1 MGKGLIN
8 MFPFRQLYDL
18 MQWLGYLRDDFVI
31 LREGR
36 SRLISRIETINHLG
50 KRRKTGFSL
59 DEKKALKR
67 YEASLSLISAVIAD
81 SGIQDSRSSIPE
93 IVKDV
98 VRNRDG
104 NVCVRCR
111 EEEGRRFV
119 RLSGDSSVP
128 SNVSIYCT
136 NCADDRFRQAVIS
149 AGMIRW

>member
-8 MFPFRQLYDL
+8 MFPFSLLYDL
-18 MQWLGYLRDDFVI
+18 MARIAAFPREPNFVTLRK
-31 LREGR
+31 GR
-36 SRLISRIETINHLG
+36 SGLIGKIETINHLG
-50 KRRKTGFSL
+50 KRRTTGFSL

-67 YEASLSLISAVIAD
+67 YEASLSLISAVLAD
-81 SGIQDSRSSIPE
+81 SDSPIPE
-93 IVKDV
+93 HVKDV

-119 RLSGDSSVP
+119 RLSGDSSDP

-136 NCADDRFRQAVIS
+136 NCASDRFRQAVMS
-149 AGMIRW
+149 AGMVRFS